1 MPVKV
6 ELSKIAR
13 KQLARI
19 PTHIVRKFAL
29 WTDLVQFEGLD
40 AARAIPVFRDHA
52 LKGRWQGYRA
62 VRLSDAY
69 RAIYINRADGSVE
82 TVYVE
87 EVNKHDY

>member
-13 KQLARI
+13 KQL
-19 PTHIVRKFAL
+19 VR
-29 WTDLVQFEGLD
+29 V
-40 AARAIPVFRDHA
+40 

-69 RAIYINRADGSVE
+69 RAIYIIRANGSVE